1 MHVCASICTMACIS
15 VKHVTTILYHFV
27 VICNTVYVCTY
38 VRMYVQYALN
48 IYTYAHSNAIPEEK
62 QFNFNRRTY
71 VHTASPTTYKRTYI
85 MYALVYAIY
94 THMNV
99 ALLGVVQ
106 LNQTLCSCGRSP
118 TTTTQQDTCS
128 YIANGRRPGVGA
140 NTPRPQR
147 DAVQVA
153 EQIALGY
160 L

>member
-1 MHVCASICTMACIS
+1 MYSM
-15 VKHVTTILYHFV
+15 LL
-27 VICNTVYVCTY
+27 TY
-38 VRMYVQYALN
+38 IRMYIATQYQKKN
-48 IYTYAHSNAIPEEK
+48 NSISTGV
-62 QFNFNRRTY
+62 RTD
-71 VHTASPTTYKRTYI
+71 SPTTYKRTYI

>member
-1 MHVCASICTMACIS
+1 MYVCMYNMLLTYICTYIATQYQKKNNSIS
-15 VKHVTTILYHFV
+15 TDV
-27 VICNTVYVCTY
+27 
-38 VRMYVQYALN
+38 
-48 IYTYAHSNAIPEEK
+48 
-62 QFNFNRRTY
+62 RTY

-85 MYALVYAIY
+85 MYALVYTIY

-99 ALLGVVQ
+99 AMLGVVQ
-106 LNQTLCSCGRSP
+106 LNQTPCSCGRSP
-118 TTTTQQDTCS
+118 TTTTQQGTCS